1 MAVNTYIL
9 KIGGADLTEYICYGG
24 MSVTEAPVYDETETE
39 DQMYADAENTVLFTA
54 VSGKKIYDTPTGEPP
69 SEEEQQTA
77 KKKKLKGKSVSISAT
92 AAGVPSDVA
101 VALFEAVDSAKLTNS
116 ITIEY
121 AAPVLVSAD
130 FEYPTITSEISAE
143 TEDETEYDLKISA
156 DCPLIRFGEA

>member
-9 KIGGADLTEYICYGG
+9 KIGGADLTDYICYGS
-24 MSVTEAPVYDETETE
+24 MAVTETPVYDETETE
-39 DQMYADAENTVLFTA
+39 EQMYADAENTVLFTA
-54 VSGKKIYDTPTGEPP
+54 VSGKKIYDTPTGAPP
-69 SEEEQQTA
+69 SSDAPT
-77 KKKKLKGKSVSISAT
+77 KRLKGKSVSISASES
-92 AAGVPSDVA
+92 GVPSDVA
-101 VALFEAVDSAKLTNS
+101 AALFEAVDSAKLTNS

-121 AAPVLVSAD
+121 AAPVLTSAE

>member
-9 KIGGADLTEYICYGG
+9 KIGEADLTEYICYGG
-24 MSVTEAPVYDETETE
+24 MSVTETPVYDETETE

-101 VALFEAVDSAKLTNS
+101 AALFEAVDSAKLTNS

-121 AAPVLVSAD
+121 AAPVLTSAE

>member
-9 KIGGADLTEYICYGG
+9 KIGEADLTEYICYGG
-24 MSVTEAPVYDETETE
+24 MTVTETPVYDETETE

-69 SEEEQQTA
+69 SEEEQETA

-101 VALFEAVDSAKLTNS
+101 AALFEAVDSAKLTNS

-121 AAPVLVSAD
+121 AAPVLTSAE

>member
-1 MAVNTYIL
+1 MAINTYIL
-9 KIGGADLTEYICYGG
+9 KIGGVDLTEYICYGG
-24 MSVTEAPVYDETETE
+24 MTVTETPVYDETETE

-54 VSGKKIYDTPTGEPP
+54 VSGKKIYDTPTGAPP
-69 SEEEQQTA
+69 SSDA
-77 KKKKLKGKSVSISAT
+77 PANRLKGKSVSISAT
-92 AAGVPSDVA
+92 AEGVPSDVA
-101 VALFEAVDSAKLTNS
+101 AALFEAVDSAKLTNS

>member
-1 MAVNTYIL
+1 MAIDTYIL
-9 KIGGADLTEYICYGG
+9 KIGEVDLTDYICYGG
-24 MSVTEAPVYDETETE
+24 MTVTETPVYDETETTE
-39 DQMYADAENTVLFTA
+39 QMYADAENTVLFTA

-69 SEEEQQTA
+69 SEEEQETA

-101 VALFEAVDSAKLTNS
+101 AALFEAVDSAKLTNS

-121 AAPVLVSAD
+121 AAPVLTSAE

>member
-9 KIGGADLTEYICYGG
+9 KIGGADLTDYICYGG
-24 MSVTEAPVYDETETE
+24 MTVTETPVYDETETTE
-39 DQMYADAENTVLFTA
+39 QMYADAEKTVLFTA
-54 VSGKKIYDTPTGEPP
+54 VSGRKIYDTPTGAPP
-69 SEEEQQTA
+69 SSDAPT
-77 KKKKLKGKSVSISAT
+77 KRLKGKSVSISAS

-101 VALFEAVDSAKLTNS
+101 AALFEAVDSAKLTNS

>member
-1 MAVNTYIL
+1 MAINTYIL
-9 KIGGADLTEYICYGG
+9 KIGGADLTDYICYGG
-24 MSVTEAPVYDETETE
+24 MTVTETPVYDETETE
-39 DQMYADAENTVLFTA
+39 EQMYADAENTVLFTA
-54 VSGKKIYDTPTGEPP
+54 VSGKKIYDTPTGAPP
-69 SEEEQQTA
+69 SSDTPA
-77 KKKKLKGKSVSISAT
+77 KRLKGKSVSISAS
-92 AAGVPSDVA
+92 ALGVPADVA
-101 VALFEAVDSAKLTNS
+101 AALFEAVDSAKLTNS

>member
-1 MAVNTYIL
+1 MAINTYIL
-9 KIGGADLTEYICYGG
+9 KIGGADLTDYICYGG
-24 MSVTEAPVYDETETE
+24 MTVAETPVYDETETTE
-39 DQMYADAENTVLFTA
+39 QMYADAENTVLFTA

-69 SEEEQQTA
+69 SEKEQETA

-101 VALFEAVDSAKLTNS
+101 AALFEAVDSAKLTNS

-121 AAPVLVSAD
+121 AAPVLTSAE

>member
-9 KIGGADLTEYICYGG
+9 KIGGADLTDYICYGS
-24 MSVTEAPVYDETETE
+24 MAVTETPVYDETETE
-39 DQMYADAENTVLFTA
+39 EQMYADAENTVMFTA
-54 VSGKKIYDTPTGEPP
+54 VSGKKIYDTPTGAPP
-69 SEEEQQTA
+69 SSDTPS
-77 KKKKLKGKSVSISAT
+77 KRLKGKSVSISAS
-92 AAGVPSDVA
+92 ASGVPSDVA
-101 VALFEAVDSAKLTNS
+101 AALFEAVDSAKLTNS

>member
-9 KIGGADLTEYICYGG
+9 KIGGADLTDYICYGS
-24 MSVTEAPVYDETETE
+24 MAVTETPVYDETETE
-39 DQMYADAENTVLFTA
+39 EQMYADAENTVLFTA
-54 VSGKKIYDTPTGEPP
+54 VSGKKIYDTPTGAPP
-69 SEEEQQTA
+69 SSDAPT
-77 KKKKLKGKSVSISAT
+77 KRLKGKSVSISAS
-92 AAGVPSDVA
+92 ASGVPSDVA
-101 VALFEAVDSAKLTNS
+101 AALFEAVDSAKLTNS

-121 AAPVLVSAD
+121 AAPVLTSAE